1 MSTTPYLESKTTDQT
16 LFITLNRP
24 DKLNCFGIPEL
35 DEIKRV
41 LQKAETENDIR
52 TIVFQGAG
60 EKSFS
65 TGADLKQFTKLDKPG
80 TIEWIRKGNDTFNF
94 IEQFPKPTVAVIQG
108 YVLGGGLELALSC
121 DFRISTNNSLL
132 GFPELQHGWLPG
144 WGGIHRIRRLIG
156 VSKSKEL
163 IFFAEPV
170 TADEAFRLGLI
181 NKITTHENLISEVSD
196 LIEKLNKLEPNLFAM
211 AKASLNDST
220 DSGPVSVS
228 NTWFDILGTLYSK
241 NSSG

>member
-1 MSTTPYLESKTTDQT
+1 MSTSPHLESKIKDQT

-41 LQKAETENDIR
+41 LQKAETGHEIR

-60 EKSFS
+60 GKSFS
-65 TGADLKQFTKLDKPG
+65 TGADLKQFKNLDKPG
-80 TIEWIRKGNDTFNF
+80 TIDWIRKGNDVFNY
-94 IEQFPKPTVAVIQG
+94 IEQFPKPVIAIIQG
-108 YVLGGGLELALSC
+108 YALGGGLELALSC
-121 DFRISTNNSLL
+121 DFRISTNNALL

-144 WGGIHRIRRLIG
+144 WGGIHRARKLIG

-170 TADEAFRLGLI
+170 TADEAFRIGLI
-181 NKITTHENLISEVSD
+181 NKVTTLNNIKSEVND
-196 LIEKLNKLEPNLFAM
+196 MIGKLNKLDPHLFAM
-211 AKASLNDST
+211 AKASLNNT
-220 DSGPVSVS
+220 TESGPASDRD
-228 NTWFDILGTLYSK
+228 TWFDILGTLYSK
-241 NSSG
+241 DSQS